1 MEARVGTVNG
11 VGSFW
16 VKMARLKEYYRKEV
30 IPLLSKKFSYKNP
43 WEAPRLD
50 KIVINMGVGDA
61 IQNPK
66 LLDAAVDDLT
76 LIAGQRPVITR
87 AKKSIS
93 NFRLRAGMAI
103 GCKVTLRGERM
114 YEFWDRLVNVAIPR
128 IRDFRGLLVKSFDG
142 RGNYTLGIKEQVI
155 FPEINFDKV
164 EKLGGMDI
172 TIATTARTDEEAL
185 ELLAALGMPFRR

>member
-11 VGSFW
+11 VRSFW
-16 VKMARLKEYYRKEV
+16 VKMARLREHYRKEV
-30 IPLLSKKFSYKNP
+30 IPLLSKKFGYKNP
-43 WEAPRLD
+43 WEAPRLE

-66 LLDAAVDDLT
+66 LLDAALADLT
-76 LIAGQRPVITR
+76 MIAGQRPVITR

-114 YEFWDRLVNVAIPR
+114 YEFWDRFVNVAIPR

-164 EKLGGMDI
+164 EKLRGMDI

-185 ELLAALGMPFRR
+185 ELLGALGMPFRR

>member
-1 MEARVGTVNG
+1 
-11 VGSFW
+11 
-16 VKMARLKEYYRKEV
+16 MARLREYYNKEV
-30 IPLLSKKFSYKNP
+30 IPLLSKKFGYKNP
-43 WEAPRLD
+43 LQTPKLE

-66 LLDAAVDDLT
+66 LLDAAMDDLT
-76 LIAGQRPVITR
+76 MIAGQRPVITR

-128 IRDFRGLLVKSFDG
+128 IRDFRGLPTRSFDG

-155 FPEINFDKV
+155 FPEINYDKV
-164 EKLGGMDI
+164 EKLRGMDI
-172 TIATTARTDEEAL
+172 TIATTAKTDEEAL
-185 ELLAALGMPFRR
+185 ELLAAMGMPFRR

>member
-66 LLDAAVDDLT
+66 LLDAAMDDLT

>member
-1 MEARVGTVNG
+1 
-11 VGSFW
+11 
-16 VKMARLKEYYRKEV
+16 
-30 IPLLSKKFSYKNP
+30 
-43 WEAPRLD
+43 
-50 KIVINMGVGDA
+50 MGVGDA

-93 NFRLRAGMAI
+93 NFRLRAGLAI

-155 FPEINFDKV
+155 FPEINYDKV
-164 EKLGGMDI
+164 EKLRGMDI

-185 ELLAALGMPFRR
+185 ELLGALGMPFRR

>member
-30 IPLLSKKFSYKNP
+30 IPLLSKKFGYKNP

-66 LLDAAVDDLT
+66 LLDAAADDLT
-76 LIAGQRPVITR
+76 MIAGQRPVITR

-93 NFRLRAGMAI
+93 NFRLRTGMAI

-155 FPEINFDKV
+155 FPEINYDKV
-164 EKLGGMDI
+164 EKLRGMDI
-172 TIATTARTDEEAL
+172 TIATTARTDEEAM
-185 ELLAALGMPFRR
+185 ELLGALGMPFRR

>member
-93 NFRLRAGMAI
+93 NFRLRAGLAI

-172 TIATTARTDEEAL
+172 TIATTAGTDEEAL

>member
-172 TIATTARTDEEAL
+172 TIATTAGTDEEAL

>member
-16 VKMARLKEYYRKEV
+16 VKMARLKEYYMKGV
-30 IPLLSKKFSYKNP
+30 IPLLSKKFGYKNP

>member
-30 IPLLSKKFSYKNP
+30 IPLLSKKFGYKNP

-76 LIAGQRPVITR
+76 LIAGQRPVTTR

-155 FPEINFDKV
+155 FPEINYDKV
-164 EKLGGMDI
+164 EKLRGMDI

-185 ELLAALGMPFRR
+185 ELLGALGMPFRR

>member
-1 MEARVGTVNG
+1 MEARVGTANG

-30 IPLLSKKFSYKNP
+30 IPLLSKKFGYKNP

-76 LIAGQRPVITR
+76 LIAGQRPVTTR

-93 NFRLRAGMAI
+93 NFRLRTGMAI

-155 FPEINFDKV
+155 FPEINYDKV
-164 EKLGGMDI
+164 EKLRGMDI

-185 ELLAALGMPFRR
+185 ELLGALGMPFRR